1 MTTRPCKSS
10 FLAPAPTPT
19 LTGSEERRCLL
30 RAAPSSLPPPFPRSP
45 GRAIGRELAWGGGG
59 AGLDAFVCHG
69 GGRRKGRGESGS
81 ARERARCEREGRAG
95 GGSFYLGRARLL
107 AARLP
112 GPRVTWGGGQVRTH
126 WPPRRTARRA
136 RPQAAEPSG
145 GSVRPPTR
153 SLCPARP
160 ALAEPH
166 GHSAGLRGRG
176 SQSGS
181 LPRAHGA
188 AAAPWAHHGGN
199 ACRVPARRPPPEP
212 KCRLS
217 VVLSQPPGPCPAPAR
232 PRVPSGRSC
241 LWRSPPPWIMHRNF
255 RKWIFYVFL
264 CFGVLYVKLG

>member
-1 MTTRPCKSS
+1 MRSCV
-10 FLAPAPTPT
+10 
-19 LTGSEERRCLL
+19 TGE
-30 RAAPSSLPPPFPRSP
+30 
-45 GRAIGRELAWGGGG
+45 GGE
-59 AGLDAFVCHG
+59 
-69 GGRRKGRGESGS
+69 KGGESQGAR
-81 ARERARCEREGRAG
+81 ARERAVSEEGGREADPSTWGALACSQLACRGRESPGEADKCG
-95 GGSFYLGRARLL
+95 HIGRRGAPRG
-107 AARLP
+107 AH
-112 GPRVTWGGGQVRTH
+112 GPRRLSPVEAASAH
-126 WPPRRTARRA
+126 PPAHCA
-136 RPQAAEPSG
+136 RP
-145 GSVRPPTR
+145 
-153 SLCPARP
+153 RP